1 MFLNI
6 FFVIIKLTADSP
18 PLLIVPLMWTR
29 NKKPQQRVADRLTM
43 AVYAAGGETKTNRF
57 LLCGGD
63 TSSLLT
69 NDGI

>member
-1 MFLNI
+1 M
-6 FFVIIKLTADSP
+6 ARRC
-18 PLLIVPLMWTR
+18 LLFHCCERST
-29 NKKPQQRVADRLTM
+29 KKPQPQRVADRLTM

>member
-1 MFLNI
+1 M
-6 FFVIIKLTADSP
+6 ARRC
-18 PLLIVPLMWTR
+18 LLFHCCERST
-29 NKKPQQRVADRLTM
+29 KKPQQRVADRLTM